1 MRKFETD
8 NHLMALEETLPDMAM
23 YVAQKEGVDVEEAR
37 RDMNALLQDAV
48 KEAGKGVSS
57 SMEWYS
63 CVGRKA
69 L

>member
-8 NHLMALEETLPDMAM
+8 NHLMALEETLPGMA
-23 YVAQKEGVDVEEAR
+23 AQIEGASVEVVRKHMDA
-37 RDMNALLQDAV
+37 MLQDVV
-48 KEAGKGVSS
+48 KETGRGVSLT
-57 SMEWYS
+57 MEWYS